1 MIIALLP
8 ISDFQNCLSVKAQ
21 EASDVSEASAES
33 KEINVS
39 EGDVGLEAVDV
50 SEEPVEPSENRQSGT
65 VFAAQSADAEKS
77 WTLSEDYTLTQD
89 KIVDSLVLTDGTL
102 DLNGCS
108 LTVQGDLIQ
117 AGGVL
122 FVNGGALT
130 VEGDYLVQS
139 EDAGAGSGILQ
150 MTNAED
156 IVHITGS
163 FISDSDRDSTGYLT
177 AGIMEVEGD
186 FIINSTYSAKGFIA
200 TESHKLILS
209 GEESQKV
216 HFGKS
221 GGNYSRLCNLEISN
235 SSREGVSFESSVT
248 MTSAGNTST
257 DIPYVTGSIT
267 DNGQGVTG
275 FISIG
280 SNVKFTE
287 NYFGGSIYVGEG
299 ITFNQILTVGG
310 DLKLDYNY
318 DVNISGSVTVKGNLL
333 QSRSR
338 LIMNKGNLEVE
349 GDYTVLNNSYSYL
362 QMTNDEDYI
371 HVHGDVS
378 MDAWGEADSW
388 LIAGTF
394 EVKGNFSA
402 KKGLRASK
410 NHRVLFSGDKKQT
423 ITVADGECF
432 ATVELANHSA
442 EGVYSEEPFNNHNFI
457 TNGCKMTYGEYTGE
471 YGWMLE
477 EDQVYEG
484 DLILIE
490 DVLDLNGHT
499 LTVTG
504 DIVQL
509 SGSILVNEGKLI
521 VKGDYHMQS
530 RKETG
535 ADYIYGKSSGHLKM
549 LNETDSVC
557 VEGSFISSSIIDST
571 DDLIAGTMEIKGDV
585 EIDAAYSDKGFV
597 ASGSHTLILSG
608 EESQKV
614 SFGKSSNSTSR
625 LANLDICNT
634 SAAGVVFLSD
644 ADHKNAV
651 YVSGTVKDTAK
662 KVTGFIAIGST
673 TGFGDNAFG
682 GSVFIGE
689 KAALKQDVIIEGDME
704 LVANNDVSL
713 YGNVVVKG
721 NLFQNQ
727 TRLYMQKNSLTVYG
741 DYTVGQNSPSALY
754 MTHAEDYIHVHGDV
768 TYNPYY
774 TGQNYLSAGTF
785 EIGGNLTSKQGIQAH
800 NTHRFLFSG
809 TEKQTIS
816 IASNEYFATVELANE
831 SDEGVYSETT
841 FAKQELITNGCRIT
855 YGDLQGE
862 YGWTLTED
870 SVYEGDLVLIED
882 TLDLNGHSLTVTGD
896 LVQLSGTVFVNGGSL
911 TVEGDYRI
919 QFREG
924 GADGKE
930 YTYGTSSGYL
940 KMTNAADKVCV
951 KGSYISDSSVTG
963 TDYLTAGTLEI
974 QGDFLVN
981 STVSQKSFIATG
993 SHTVLL
999 SGSAKQTVQFG
1010 ASSYANARLGN
1021 LEITNAGEDGVV
1033 FVSTEKTIEGK
1044 TYHENVIY
1052 ISGNINDHHNHV
1064 TGVIGIGA
1072 DTTFADNYFGGGINI
1087 NQTIKWDNELHV
1099 KGDMELIGSADL
1111 TIWGSLVVE
1120 GNLIQTSGRLY
1131 MHQGRL
1137 EVFGDYSLLNRAY
1150 SRLGMYYPEDYI
1162 HVHGNVI
1169 YKPYYGGSSY
1179 LTAGTFEIG
1188 GDFTSTTGLQASG
1201 THKFLFS
1208 GDRLQ
1213 TISIAENE
1221 YFAIVELQNHSAE
1234 GVYSAVMFN
1243 SQKVITNGC
1252 RITYGDFTGEYGW
1265 TLEEDMVYEGDLV
1278 LIEDT
1283 LDLNGHSLTVTGDL
1297 VQLSGTVFI
1306 NGGTLTVE
1314 GDYRVQSRKSAAGGG
1329 ESDYVYG
1336 KSSGHLQMVNT
1347 ADKVCVKGSYISDS
1361 SATETD
1367 YLTAGTLEVQGDFLV
1382 NSTAS
1387 QKSFIATGS
1396 HTVLL
1401 SGNAKQTVQF
1411 GASSYTNAR
1420 LNNLEITNAS
1430 EDGVVFVSTEKT
1442 TEGKSYH
1449 EKVIYI
1455 SGNINDHH
1463 NQVTGVIGIGAE
1475 TTFTDNYF
1483 GGGINIDQT
1492 IKWDKELHVKGD
1504 VELTGWL
1511 KELTIWGS
1519 LVVEGDFIQTAGR
1532 LSMHQGNLEIFG
1544 DYSVLYVKESR
1555 LGMYYPEDYI
1565 HVHGDVIYKPYNEGK
1580 GYLTAGTFEVGGNFT
1595 STRGLQA
1602 SGTHK
1607 FLFSGDGLQ
1616 TVSIASNEYFATV
1629 EIANYS
1635 DQGVYF
1641 ENVFQKTTL
1650 IRNGCKMRIGDLEG
1664 EYGWTL
1670 TEDEVYEGDLILLED
1685 TLDLNGHTLTVNGD
1699 LIQTSG
1705 TVFVNGGKLNISGD
1719 YRLQTCRGEEGSYSY
1734 TESTG
1739 CLVMTNKSDYIT
1751 VQGDFVLQTRESL
1764 QGQLTAG
1771 TLEVKGSFTQT
1782 GTNAYLGTEANIL
1795 IFSGD
1800 KAQTWSQ
1807 EKAGTVGNVVNRSAR
1822 KLTIKNDATVYG
1834 TLTDEKDTV
1843 TGDGYLSIAD
1853 ISQLVQGNW
1862 SGNILLTG
1870 KSVLEQ
1876 TLQTGT
1882 LKINTNASLRTDGH
1896 FITADAIIADGR
1908 LEVESADISCIGDFT
1923 VLKNGSLVMQDSL
1936 GYLLVGGNFLI
1947 SSQYN
1952 HSGLLTAGTLEIR
1965 GHFTQQDYTNFVA
1978 SDEHIVILARKQTL
1992 SGRNFI
1998 QSVIFNSNAGT
2009 TRFNKLILR
2018 KNLKNYQFKND
2029 VYSIANEVIFEI
2041 EDETAPVPVSYI
2053 KASEVTVSTVT
2064 LTYGGSSD
2072 DAGLLGYEIYR
2083 DGKQIGVTG
2092 GTSYQDTGL
2101 EPEKTYTY
2109 TVYPFD
2115 IYRNLTTESPRC
2127 EVTTPADEEKPSA
2140 PSGAAISTRTG
2151 SSITLAWNPAT
2162 DNVGVSSYGVYRDGQ
2177 EIAKNISSTQYQD
2190 KNLAMNTVYRYTIV
2204 AYDTSGNVSAE
2215 SNTVEAAVA
2224 VPRITEITPA
2234 DYSAVGQGAV
2244 PITVKFADSGNSKG
2258 NRVKIEYL
2266 EEDEW
2271 KLLTYL
2277 TQKTYNASTLYVS
2290 YDWSPSNVQEKENY
2304 QLRIT
2309 LYDADQNTDVRE
2321 VEYRVDTQAPQ
2332 LPEKFSAEADNGTV
2346 SLLWDA
2352 SKSADCAVY
2361 KLYRKEAAADE
2372 EEQEPDYKLLA
2383 RLEGRYKQTYYV
2395 DQAVT
2400 EGKTYSY
2407 ALTVE
2412 DAFGNTSEFTEPVTV
2427 TVDTDKEPPKVKN
2440 ITPGAGRIAQ
2450 TTEISVAAEDNCRV
2464 AAVRLSYRREDVEE
2478 WTYLTEVRAA
2488 DGSAVY
2494 QWDTTALADGV
2505 YVFNAV
2511 AVDGNGNESTTEFTR
2526 RYEVDNTGIQ
2536 KIKIT
2541 DTRVISTAVQ
2551 LQWEDV
2557 TETDF
2562 AYFQVEQRV
2571 GESYV
2576 KIAEVSDALGYN
2588 VTGLSPGMNYN
2599 FRVVGYDNLG
2609 NRGIESDIM
2618 TITTEA
2624 DTILPVIREIYP
2636 VEGHYKDALELKLT
2650 ASDNDM
2656 VAKAVFSASLDGT
2669 AYEEIAVLENTQK
2682 TQQTRFSY
2690 RYDLATLPEGML
2702 YIKFEAYDR
2711 AGNKNA
2717 LNSAGKEIVLEYQID
2732 RTAPAKVKG
2741 LTENGTEGYVGLCWE
2756 DVADQDVE
2764 SFKIY
2769 RMDGDHGIFKVIQ
2782 SACTTK
2788 NYYDTSVKAGTSYTY
2803 KVSAVDAAGNE
2814 GECSKEICVS
2824 VKEDRESPV
2833 ITGIS
2838 PADKSTVGKNPVLKL
2853 AATDNAGL
2861 ASVAVSYKKAD
2872 SREEIWTQIGKVS
2885 LSGRGDLA
2893 SVTWNTEELE
2903 EGSYIVRAV
2912 AYDLKGN
2919 ASEIYQAAYTLDM
2932 TAPAVPKVTA
2942 ATGHFE
2948 IKLQIEGGTET
2959 DFDHFEINRRVA
2971 GETNW
2976 EKVAKITDKSYID
2989 AAVKANQVYFYQVSA
3004 YDKYG
3009 NASISEETEGFADDV
3024 DEIVPVAD
3032 LPENMVGLVGMELA
3046 FDGCGSTDNVR
3057 VTRYEWDMGN
3067 GDKRTG
3073 AQFVYTYKE
3082 AGTYT
3087 VTLKVSD
3094 AAGNS
3099 AKTAM
3104 VVRIY
3109 EKTGRG
3115 IYHLTV
3121 TDEQGN
3127 PLPYAAVYV
3136 NNSLETISLKADS
3149 TGYLTFVG
3157 VVGMHRLAAYGAGYL
3172 PEETSIRLSEYE
3184 EGEGTIKLRK
3194 DSLIVG
3200 DISVRRMTLEEMA
3213 EAGVDFS
3220 DPENMHTFSFSVDL
3234 TFVEKPRKV
3243 VGLKFG
3249 QPFELKWKDGEH
3261 EPGGDGHILNIQ
3273 GIPFPDNGGGKQA
3286 EQREKPK
3293 LILAYISTSESV
3305 SWLKDMYEVQL
3316 GILNAADSQF
3326 VLADAVAT
3334 LNLPEDGVSLAK
3346 TVYGQKR
3353 TQSMGDIAGQ
3363 QRQSVS
3369 WIVKGDKSGSYKLSA
3384 DFAGTLMPF
3393 EEPVS
3398 AHFETKGSFNVTTG
3412 EGLCIY
3418 VMPETTAY
3426 VDMTYYIQYQ
3436 VVNESNKPFYNF
3448 TTSIG
3453 SFEAPTSAY
3462 MMQDQET
3469 GWVLDQQFRTIT
3481 VSDPSTISQS
3491 LVVQDGQKIMFE
3503 TLYPGQVYYGTYK
3516 KTFEQS
3522 PDSDADPNKIYYE
3535 LIDTLIET
3543 MEGENLGVEIRT
3555 HYIPGHIS
3563 YVFGKIVPTPAF
3575 YGDPI
3580 DISRGSFTE
3589 SVSAMTVKGATDLS
3603 VNFSYDSL
3611 LTDEAGELGYGWKH
3625 DFEYSVEENCGT
3637 ISFHLSPTAYAYF
3650 VKQDALANYFE
3661 GQQTQD
3667 GAILAKGKHLS
3678 YGTYACLSAGMTDY
3692 VLVKN
3697 KNDTYTI
3704 TAPSGMKFDFDSA
3717 GKLVKQT
3724 DENGKTISISHS
3736 AGKTTITENISG
3748 KHLYLNY
3755 NDEGLMTSV
3764 TDDNGRKTSLSY
3776 DKDKNLT
3783 AVTNA
3788 LGETVYYHYD
3798 NKHRITSE
3806 VGSEGT
3812 IVQNV
3817 YDGKGRVVKQTDA
3830 DGNAMTLEYTAEGR
3844 NTKVTIHDMDGSTKY
3859 ALVDARNQIIQ
3870 NTNADGSSVRYT
3882 YDNNGNLTSQVDAQ
3896 ENAIFNVYD
3905 KKNRMISFT
3914 DTGNLTTDMTYDA
3927 HGNLLTIRGTK
3938 DRNASYTYDSRNLMT
3953 SQTDAMGLKTAY
3965 AYDANGQL
3973 IKETIPGLGTTEY
3986 TYHKG
3991 MISSVKDYNGNVT
4004 KLAYDGMGNL
4014 IRSTDSQG
4022 NTKENTYDAIGHL
4035 LTSKD
4040 AMGNVT
4046 SYTYDYVGNLTSVT
4060 DALGNRTAFT
4070 YDKAGRLTKE
4080 TYPDG
4085 TSIKYTYDVMGNCIQ
4100 KSFAD
4105 GTSESYTYDSVGNVT
4120 GTVLA
4125 DGSEI
4130 SCSYDSLGHKVSE
4143 TDSAGNTAYYT
4154 YYPNGNLQKVTYPD
4168 GSTEIYSYDQAWKLM
4183 ELTDRS
4189 GASTHYEY
4197 DAGGNMT
4204 LQRDGLGNTWKY
4216 DYDQYGR
4223 LTSETDANGNT
4234 TKYSYDSNGNCIRK
4248 TDAAGVSAYMEYDSL
4263 NRMTKAYTKTSDG
4276 EVYSI
4281 SYTYDA
4287 LGRVTSSTD
4296 EMGYTTRMSYDA
4308 SGNLLSITDAAGI
4321 VTMTATYDSMGR
4333 TSTVKDALGVTTAY
4347 SYDTMGNLLQA
4358 VETLNAENSRE
4369 TTYTYDA
4376 LGRTTSV
4383 TDPLQGV
4390 TQAAYDRQ
4398 GNVSSV
4404 TDANGGVTKY
4414 QYDKMGQLA
4423 AEISPLGSKT
4433 SYTYNAA
4440 GLLTESQN
4448 ARKQNTAYIYDK
4460 AGRITSM
4467 TDELGTTEYTY
4478 DANGNILTVTDAQGT
4493 ITREYDALNRVTKY
4507 TDARGNT
4514 VRYGYDEIGN
4524 LIYLTY
4530 PGGEIVRCSY
4540 YKNGWLETVTDPAGK
4555 VTKYSYDARGNLTCT
4570 ERPNGTKETCT
4581 YNDAGLL
4588 LTQNDTR
4595 GEEVLTAYSYTYDE
4609 SGNIIAISGT
4619 GTTDT
4624 QEGISA
4630 LSGAT
4635 MTYDAENRLL
4645 TYNGEEIRYD
4655 ADGNMTYGPVNGVMS
4670 ELVYDCRNRLVSAGG
4685 VTYTYDAENNRIAME
4700 SDRHK
4705 ETYV

>member
-1 MIIALLP
+1 M
-8 ISDFQNCLSVKAQ
+8 
-21 EASDVSEASAES
+21 
-33 KEINVS
+33 
-39 EGDVGLEAVDV
+39 
-50 SEEPVEPSENRQSGT
+50 
-65 VFAAQSADAEKS
+65 
-77 WTLSEDYTLTQD
+77 
-89 KIVDSLVLTDGTL
+89 
-102 DLNGCS
+102 
-108 LTVQGDLIQ
+108 
-117 AGGVL
+117 
-122 FVNGGALT
+122 
-130 VEGDYLVQS
+130 
-139 EDAGAGSGILQ
+139 
-150 MTNAED
+150 
-156 IVHITGS
+156 
-163 FISDSDRDSTGYLT
+163 
-177 AGIMEVEGD
+177 
-186 FIINSTYSAKGFIA
+186 
-200 TESHKLILS
+200 
-209 GEESQKV
+209 
-216 HFGKS
+216 
-221 GGNYSRLCNLEISN
+221 
-235 SSREGVSFESSVT
+235 
-248 MTSAGNTST
+248 
-257 DIPYVTGSIT
+257 
-267 DNGQGVTG
+267 
-275 FISIG
+275 
-280 SNVKFTE
+280 
-287 NYFGGSIYVGEG
+287 
-299 ITFNQILTVGG
+299 
-310 DLKLDYNY
+310 
-318 DVNISGSVTVKGNLL
+318 
-333 QSRSR
+333 
-338 LIMNKGNLEVE
+338 
-349 GDYTVLNNSYSYL
+349 
-362 QMTNDEDYI
+362 
-371 HVHGDVS
+371 
-378 MDAWGEADSW
+378 
-388 LIAGTF
+388 
-394 EVKGNFSA
+394 
-402 KKGLRASK
+402 
-410 NHRVLFSGDKKQT
+410 
-423 ITVADGECF
+423 
-432 ATVELANHSA
+432 
-442 EGVYSEEPFNNHNFI
+442 
-457 TNGCKMTYGEYTGE
+457 
-471 YGWMLE
+471 
-477 EDQVYEG
+477 
-484 DLILIE
+484 
-490 DVLDLNGHT
+490 
-499 LTVTG
+499 
-504 DIVQL
+504 
-509 SGSILVNEGKLI
+509 
-521 VKGDYHMQS
+521 
-530 RKETG
+530 
-535 ADYIYGKSSGHLKM
+535 
-549 LNETDSVC
+549 
-557 VEGSFISSSIIDST
+557 
-571 DDLIAGTMEIKGDV
+571 
-585 EIDAAYSDKGFV
+585 
-597 ASGSHTLILSG
+597 
-608 EESQKV
+608 
-614 SFGKSSNSTSR
+614 
-625 LANLDICNT
+625 
-634 SAAGVVFLSD
+634 
-644 ADHKNAV
+644 
-651 YVSGTVKDTAK
+651 KDTAK

-682 GSVFIGE
+682 GSVFVGE
-689 KAALKQDVIIEGDME
+689 SAALKQDVTIEGDME

-721 NLFQNQ
+721 NMLQNQ
-727 TRLYMQKNSLTVYG
+727 TRLYMQKNCLTVYG
-741 DYTVGQNSPSALY
+741 DYTVGQNSPSVLY

-768 TYNPYY
+768 IYNPYY
-774 TGQNYLSAGTF
+774 PGPYYLSAGTF
-785 EIGGNLTSKQGIQAH
+785 EIGGNLTSEQGIQAY

-882 TLDLNGHSLTVTGD
+882 TLNLNGHSLTVTGD
-896 LVQLSGTVFVNGGSL
+896 LIQLSGTVFVNGGSL
-911 TVEGDYRI
+911 IVEGDYRI

-940 KMTNAADKVCV
+940 KMTTDADRVCV
-951 KGSYISDSSVTG
+951 RGSYISDSSAAG

-974 QGDFLVN
+974 QGDFIVN
-981 STVSQKSFIATG
+981 STASQKSFIATD

-999 SGSAKQTVQFG
+999 SGTTKQAVRFG
-1010 ASSYANARLGN
+1010 ASGESLARLN
-1021 LEITNAGEDGVV
+1021 HLEITNTSEDGVV
-1033 FVSTEKTIEGK
+1033 FDSTETKTGDKVFHQNATYVSGK
-1044 TYHENVIY
+1044 V
-1052 ISGNINDHHNHV
+1052 NDHHNHV
-1064 TGVIGIGA
+1064 TGLIGIG
-1072 DTTFADNYFGGGINI
+1072 TNTSFAYNYFGGGISI
-1087 NQTIKWDNELHV
+1087 SQIAKWEKEVHI
-1099 KGDMELIGSADL
+1099 KGDMELIGAGNL
-1111 TIWGSLVVE
+1111 MIWGSITVDGDFLQ
-1120 GNLIQTSGRLY
+1120 NACLS
-1131 MHQGRL
+1131 MHQGSL
-1137 EVFGDYSLLNRAY
+1137 EVYGDYDLLYNKWY
-1150 SRLGMYYPEDYI
+1150 SRLDMTYAEDSI
-1162 HVHGNVI
+1162 HVHGNVT
-1169 YKPYYGGSSY
+1169 YNPYYGGIGY
-1179 LTAGTFEIG
+1179 LTAGTLEIG
-1188 GDFTSTTGLQASG
+1188 GNLTSNSGLCASG
-1201 THKFLFS
+1201 THRFVFS
-1208 GDRLQ
+1208 GDGLQ
-1213 TISIAENE
+1213 TINIAENE
-1221 YFAIVELQNHSAE
+1221 YFAIVELWNHSAE
-1234 GVYSAVMFN
+1234 GIYSEVMFN

-1278 LIEDT
+1278 LIADT
-1283 LDLNGHSLTVTGDL
+1283 LDLNGHSLIVTGDMI
-1297 VQLSGTVFI
+1297 QLSGAVYI
-1306 NGGTLTVE
+1306 NGGSLTVE
-1314 GDYRVQSRKSAAGGG
+1314 GDYRVQSRQNTA
-1329 ESDYVYG
+1329 SDNAEEPYAYG
-1336 KSSGHLQMVNT
+1336 KSAGYLQMINP
-1347 ADKVCVKGSYISDS
+1347 ADRVSVRGSYISSS
-1361 SATETD
+1361 SANGID
-1367 YLTAGTLEVQGDFLV
+1367 YLSAGIMEVGGDFIV
-1382 NSTAS
+1382 NSTYS
-1387 QKSFIATGS
+1387 TKSFYATGE
-1396 HTVLL
+1396 HILRLNGDTRQ
-1401 SGNAKQTVQF
+1401 KVQF
-1411 GASSYTNAR
+1411 ESSSSSNAH
-1420 LNNLEITNAS
+1420 LCNLEITNTSEEGVLFAS
-1430 EDGVVFVSTEKT
+1430 AETPFNG
-1442 TEGKSYH
+1442 
-1449 EKVIYI
+1449 YI
-1455 SGNINDHH
+1455 LHMNAVYVAGNVNDHGRI
-1463 NQVTGVIGIGAE
+1463 VEGYITIGTE
-1475 TTFTDNYF
+1475 TTFTSHHF
-1483 GGGINIDQT
+1483 GGSIVITQSTDLSDELSVDGDMEINAHVYLNAGA
-1492 IKWDKELHVKGD
+1492 ELTVKGN
-1504 VELTGWL
+1504 LL
-1511 KELTIWGS
+1511 
-1519 LVVEGDFIQTAGR
+1519 QTAGH
-1532 LSMHQGNLEIFG
+1532 LQMNKGSLEVFG
-1544 DYSVLYVKESR
+1544 GYTLLYHYYSSQLN
-1555 LGMYYPEDYI
+1555 MTHAEDYLY
-1565 HVHGDVIYKPYNEGK
+1565 VHGDVIYNPYSYN
-1580 GYLTAGTFEVGGNFT
+1580 LSAGIFEIGGNLT
-1595 STRGLQA
+1595 STCGIQA

-1607 FLFSGDGLQ
+1607 FLFSGNKLQ
-1616 TVSIASNEYFATV
+1616 IIDIAANEYFATI
-1629 EIANYS
+1629 ELQNHS
-1635 DQGVYF
+1635 DQGVYSKT
-1641 ENVFQKTTL
+1641 VFQKTTL
-1650 IRNGCKMRIGDLEG
+1650 VRNGCKLRYEGMEG
-1664 EYGWTL
+1664 EYGWIL

-1719 YRLQTCRGEEGSYSY
+1719 YRLQTCRGEEGSYSEERSYSY

-1751 VQGDFVLQTRESL
+1751 VQGDFVLQTKESL

-1782 GTNAYLGTEANIL
+1782 GTNAYLGTEANTL

-1807 EKAGTVGNVVNRSAR
+1807 DKAGTVGNVLNRSAR
-1822 KLTIKNDATVYG
+1822 RLTIKNDATVYG

-1853 ISQLVQGNW
+1853 ISQLAQRHW

-1896 FITADAIIADGR
+1896 FITADAITVDGR

-1978 SDEHIVILARKQTL
+1978 SDEHTVILARKQTL
-1992 SGRNFI
+1992 SGRDFI

-2029 VYSIANEVIFEI
+2029 VYSIANEVIVEI

-2072 DAGLLGYEIYR
+2072 DTGLLGYEIYR

-2109 TVYPFD
+2109 MVYPFD

-2140 PSGAAISTRTG
+2140 PSGAAISTRTS
-2151 SSITLAWNPAT
+2151 SSITLTWNPAT

-2304 QLRIT
+2304 RLRIT
-2309 LYDADQNTDVRE
+2309 LYDADQNTDIRE

-2361 KLYRKEAAADE
+2361 KLYRKEAADE
-2372 EEQEPDYKLLA
+2372 EEQEPGYKLLA
-2383 RLEGRYKQTYYV
+2383 RLEGRYKQTYYI
-2395 DQAVT
+2395 DKAVT

-2440 ITPGAGRIAQ
+2440 ITPGAGRIRG
-2450 TTEISVAAEDNCRV
+2450 TTEITVTAEDNCRV
-2464 AAVRLSYRREDVEE
+2464 AAVRLFYRRENVEE
-2478 WTYLTEVRAA
+2478 WTYLTEVRTA
-2488 DGSAVY
+2488 DGCAVY

-2511 AVDGNGNESTTEFTR
+2511 AVDGNGNESATEFTR

-2541 DTRVISTAVQ
+2541 DTKVISTAVQ
-2551 LQWEDV
+2551 LQWKDV

-2588 VTGLSPGMNYN
+2588 VTGLSPGVNYS

-2609 NRGIESDIM
+2609 NRGIESDII
-2618 TITTEA
+2618 TITTET
-2624 DTILPVIREIYP
+2624 DTILPVIRETYP
-2636 VEGHYKDALELKLT
+2636 VEGHYKDALELRLT

-2669 AYEEIAVLENTQK
+2669 AYEEIAVIENTKK
-2682 TQQTRFSY
+2682 TEQTRFSY
-2690 RYDLATLPEGML
+2690 HYDLTTLPEGML

-2732 RTAPAKVKG
+2732 RTAPARVKG

-2756 DVADQDVE
+2756 DTADQDVKA
-2764 SFKIY
+2764 FKIY

-2788 NYYDTSVKAGTSYTY
+2788 NYYDTSVKAGMSYTY

-2814 GECSKEICVS
+2814 GECSREICVS

-2853 AATDNAGL
+2853 AAMDNAGL

-2872 SREEIWTQIGKVS
+2872 SREEIWTQIDKVS

-2942 ATGHFE
+2942 DTGHFE
-2948 IKLQIEGGTET
+2948 IKLQIAGGTET
-2959 DFDHFEINRRVA
+2959 DFDHFEINRRAA
-2971 GETNW
+2971 GETDW
-2976 EKVAKITDKSYID
+2976 EKVAKTTDKSYID
-2989 AAVKANQVYFYQVSA
+2989 AAVKTNQVYFYQVSA

-3009 NASISEETEGFADDV
+3009 NASISDETEGFADDV
-3024 DEIVPVAD
+3024 DETPPVAD

-3099 AKTAM
+3099 VKTTM

-3127 PLPYAAVYV
+3127 PIPYASVYV
-3136 NNSLETISLKADS
+3136 NNGLETISLKADG
-3149 TGYLTFVG
+3149 TGYLTFAG
-3157 VVGMHRLAAYGAGYL
+3157 AVGMHRLAAYSAGYL

-3184 EGEGTIKLRK
+3184 EGEGTIVLRK
-3194 DSLIVG
+3194 ESLIVG

-3220 DPENMHTFSFSVDL
+3220 DPTNMHTFAFKVTL
-3234 TFVEKPRKV
+3234 VFEERPREVFLLQDKEV
-3243 VGLKFG
+3243 IVRKS
-3249 QPFELKWKDGEH
+3249 ENDGDKA
-3261 EPGGDGHILNIQ
+3261 G
-3273 GIPFPDNGGGKQA
+3273 NGGGILSIKGIGCA
-3286 EQREKPK
+3286 SGGGREGNEVQPVF
-3293 LILAYISTSESV
+3293 AYLSTSQSV

-3316 GILNAADSQF
+3316 GILNTADSQF
-3326 VLADAVAT
+3326 VITDSMAT
-3334 LNLPEDGVSLAK
+3334 LNLPGDGVSLAK
-3346 TVYGQKR
+3346 TIYGQKR

-3369 WIVKGDKSGSYKLSA
+3369 WVVRGDKSGSYKLSA
-3384 DFAGTLMPF
+3384 DFAGTLMPC

-3398 AHFETKGSFNVTTG
+3398 AHFETDTELDVTTG

-3418 VMPETTAY
+3418 VMPESTAY
-3426 VDMTYYIQYQ
+3426 DNTTYYIQFM
-3436 VVNESNKPFYNF
+3436 VVNASDKPFYNF

-3453 SFEAPTSAY
+3453 SFEAPKSIFV
-3462 MMQDQET
+3462 MRDQET
-3469 GWVLDQQFRTIT
+3469 GQVIAQQLDTIT

-3491 LVVQDGQKIMFE
+3491 LVVENGQKITFE
-3503 TLYPGQVYYGTYK
+3503 TLYPGQIYCGTYK
-3516 KTFEQS
+3516 EKFKQ
-3522 PDSDADPNKIYYE
+3522 PLDSEANPEDVYYVLVDNLVEE
-3535 LIDTLIET
+3535 LQ
-3543 MEGENLGVEIRT
+3543 GENLGVKVIVRP
-3555 HYIPGHIS
+3555 INGHAT
-3563 YVFGKIVPTPAF
+3563 YVYGKIVPTPAF

-3589 SVSAMTVKGATDLS
+3589 SVSAMSVKGATDLS

-3625 DFEYSVEENCGT
+3625 DYEYSVEEHCGT
-3637 ISFHLSPTAYAYF
+3637 VSFRISPTAYAYF

-3667 GAILAKGKHLS
+3667 GAVLAKGKHLS

-3736 AGKTTITENISG
+3736 AGKTTITEDISG

-3755 NDEGLMTSV
+3755 NDAGLMTSV
-3764 TDDNGRKTSLSY
+3764 TDDNGRKTALSY
-3776 DKDKNLT
+3776 DENKNLT

-3798 NKHRITSE
+3798 DKHRITSE
-3806 VGSEGT
+3806 VGREGT

-3817 YDGKGRVVKQTDA
+3817 YDGEGRVVKQTDA

-3938 DRNASYTYDSRNLMT
+3938 DRNATYTYDSRNLMT
-3953 SQTDAMGLKTAY
+3953 SQTDAMGNVTSY
-3965 AYDANGQL
+3965 TYDANGQL
-3973 IKETIPGLGTTEY
+3973 IKETVQGLGTTEY
-3986 TYHKG
+3986 TYDQG
-3991 MISSVKDYNGNVT
+3991 LISSVKDYNGNVN
-4004 KLAYDGMGNL
+4004 KLDYDGMGNL
-4014 IRSTDSQG
+4014 ICSTDSQG
-4022 NTKENTYDAIGHL
+4022 NTMENTYDAIGHL

-4085 TSIKYTYDVMGNCIQ
+4085 TSVKYTYDVMGNCIQ

-4120 GTVLA
+4120 EAVLA

-4130 SCSYDSLGHKVSE
+4130 SYSYDSLGHKISE
-4143 TDSAGNTAYYT
+4143 TDADGNTAYYA
-4154 YYPNGNLQKVTYPD
+4154 YYPNGNLQKVSYPD

-4204 LQRDGLGNTWKY
+4204 LQRDGLGNTWEY
-4216 DYDQYGR
+4216 DYDRYGR

-4248 TDAAGVSAYMEYDSL
+4248 TDATGVSAYMEYDSL
-4263 NRMTKAYTKTSDG
+4263 NRMTKAYTETSDG

-4287 LGRVTSSTD
+4287 LGRVTSETD
-4296 EMGYTTRMSYDA
+4296 EMGYTTHMSYDA

-4333 TSTVKDALGVTTAY
+4333 TGTVKDALGVTTAY
-4347 SYDTMGNLLQA
+4347 SYDPMGNLLQA

-4404 TDANGGVTKY
+4404 TDANGGVTEY
-4414 QYDKMGQLA
+4414 RYDRMGQLT

-4448 ARKQNTAYIYDK
+4448 AREQSTEYAYDE

-4619 GTTDT
+4619 ETTDT
-4624 QEGISA
+4624 KEGISA

-4635 MTYDAENRLL
+4635 MTYDEENRLL

-4670 ELVYDCRNRLVSAGG
+4670 ELVYDCRNRLVSAGE

-4705 ETYV
+4705 ETYVVDTASSSLSRILTITDGSGTTTLCIYGQGLICEKTGDIYQYHHYNNLGSTMKLTDAKGGVTASFTYGTYGELLSGSTGFTRFLYNGRCGVITDDNGFYYMRQRYYSPELKRFVNQDVIKGSLDNSQSLNRYSYVQGNPVSYTDPFGLSPQNGLFTGTTLWHGVLGLLGCIPGPVGAIANFIDCGIYLAEGDYFGAAICFMNGVTLGTTAIAGSLLKAGKLCGVANTALRVAMVSERVAGALTFAQNFYNIGQTGIQMYCKYGILGESMGLDTVGEVLSIGLSAMGCADGLYSMGHTSKGLLALQEHMHNKVGSKTEIYYRTMSQADYDYLRMTGELPATGETFISPTKLFSSDYDGVMVRFELNNGTTSMLEQIGLSNGDRARLAREVYPNMPYVSGIKWTEDFAFFKAEGKQINIGLGKGKALEIFNSNISIFEKVEH